1 MPSTVVA
8 TPPDA
13 ATINNTAEAAG
24 KEAKHVSLLSRDF
37 ESLTNIDDIRE
48 CLRLLDEEETR
59 IDVSL
64 DDMLAKETSLEHS
77 LNALNALRPQLGSLK
92 TKSARV
98 IDTVDKTSRLA
109 EVISDKVRQLDQEQS
124 RARQA
129 IQYVEDV
136 QELKFC
142 VASLQEAIQQKE
154 YDEAAALLQR
164 ASKIDPAILNGSLA
178 EFTVST
184 SENPDH
190 PAKTLADAKTNLFA
204 IFSNKFDDAVAQR
217 NQADI
222 TRYFKLF
229 PLINCQTEG
238 LDKYS
243 RFVCNIIKARCAEEL
258 KTGLISA
265 PTYFADAL
273 TRLFE
278 NIAVIIDQHQ
288 PLVEQHYG
296 KGKMLR
302 VIQRLQ
308 EESDVQSVIIL
319 DRFLKARKL
328 ESKLVEIQV
337 LLITMMRNS
346 ATYPVNRPGTP
357 SPQSPQA
364 ETESTNPLVEPRQL
378 DANLYELSLISQRS
392 VLFNSFMN
400 ERASDEMDVLES
412 DENEKELVMK
422 GKDSKF
428 YGANGLLLSSGLT
441 KRVRELMS
449 SYLVIDEY
457 LLKKSIDKAMKLDDY
472 DPSAS
477 QTSTCVDDV
486 FFILKTVMKR
496 CISTYEPEVV
506 SSTVRTTTKILE
518 IGYLNLFQQKLSTVF
533 TAYDTTGRNAERAIE
548 MAKISYMVILNNL
561 DVSADYTHRL
571 AKEVEPNIT
580 SGIWLDEENDVKRTL
595 EYMGNFEGFADK
607 FKQLLQNGIEQLMNQ
622 ILKPRIR
629 PLFQEAYKEVKY
641 VLEEEEYNEADIE
654 ERFVKRFRR
663 GFENLISIYRRT
675 LTDNNFSALMGL
687 LLEALTSQWERIVFQ
702 TRFNQYGA
710 LRFDKDLRSVIH
722 YLSTLTEWLSRDR
735 FTRLSQMSTLLNFEE
750 PSEIYDFWGQKAGPV
765 SWRLTVT
772 EVKKILAL
780 RLDFDADEVANLLPK
795 SSN

>member
-1 MPSTVVA
+1 MPSA
-8 TPPDA
+8 TSISPDV
-13 ATINNTAEAAG
+13 
-24 KEAKHVSLLSRDF
+24 KEPLLSKDF
-37 ESLTNIDDIRE
+37 ESLTNIDEIRE
-48 CLRLLDEEETR
+48 CLRLIDEEETR
-59 IDVSL
+59 IDTCLDTMLSQEQDLDSSL
-64 DDMLAKETSLEHS
+64 SILASLGPR
-77 LNALNALRPQLGSLK
+77 LNQL
-92 TKSARV
+92 KSNSTRV

-124 RARQA
+124 RAREA
-129 IQYVEDV
+129 IKYVEDV
-136 QELKFC
+136 QELKYC
-142 VASLQEAIQQKE
+142 VASLQDAMSKKQ
-154 YDEAAALLQR
+154 YDEAAVLLQR
-164 ASKIDPAILNGSLA
+164 ASKIDTAILNGSLA

-190 PAKTLADAKTNLFA
+190 PAKTLADAKANLFE
-204 IFSNKFDDAVAQR
+204 IFSRKFDDAVAQR

-243 RFVCNIIKARCAEEL
+243 RFVCNIIKARCQDEL
-258 KTGLISA
+258 QSGLVAA

-288 PLVEQHYG
+288 PLVEAHYG

-319 DRFLKARKL
+319 DRFLQTRRL

-337 LLITMMRNS
+337 LLIAMMRNNT
-346 ATYPVNRPGTP
+346 TYTLNRPGTP
-357 SPQSPQA
+357 TGTSPGQS
-364 ETESTNPLVEPRQL
+364 TESTNPLVEHRQL
-378 DANLYELSLISQRS
+378 DANLFELSLICQRS
-392 VLFNSFMN
+392 VLFNSFIN
-400 ERASDEMDVLES
+400 ERANDEMEILES
-412 DENEKELVMK
+412 DDNEKEMVMK
-422 GKDSKF
+422 GKDSRY
-428 YGANGLLLSSGLT
+428 YGSNGLLLSSGLT
-441 KRVRELMS
+441 KRVRELMN

-472 DPSAS
+472 DPSMS

-486 FFILKTVMKR
+486 FFILKTVINR

-506 SSTVRTTTKILE
+506 GSTVRTTLKTLE
-518 IGYLNLFQQKLSTVF
+518 VGYINQFQQKMATVF

-548 MAKISYMVILNNL
+548 MAKVSYMVILNNL

-571 AKEVEPNIT
+571 VKEVQPSIT
-580 SGIWLDEENDVKRTL
+580 TGIWLDEENDVKKT
-595 EYMGNFEGFADK
+595 MGYIKDFEEIADK
-607 FKQLLQNGIEQLMNQ
+607 FRQLLQNGLEQLLNQ

-629 PLFQEAYKEVKY
+629 PLFQDAYREVKY

-663 GFENLISIYRRT
+663 GFENLIGIYRHT
-675 LTDNNFSALMGL
+675 LTDNNFSTLMGL
-687 LLEALTSQWERIVFQ
+687 ILEALTSQWERIVFQ

-735 FTRLSQMSTLLNFEE
+735 FTRLNQMSTLLNFEE

-780 RLDFDADEVANLLPK
+780 RLDFDAEEVANLLPK
-795 SSN
+795 SS